1 MNTQNN
7 KTDITELD
15 SKGKSITKTYGPSKT
30 DKKYDMSVYEMSRW
44 CSVIQAIDVI
54 DTQIQ
59 SMKIPPK
66 DWIKPIA
73 IQKYVEEKYQDI
85 LHEFLLEEDQT

>member
-1 MNTQNN
+1 MKARNN

-15 SKGKSITKTYGPSKT
+15 NRGKNITKTYGPSKT
-30 DKKYDMSVYEMSRW
+30 DKKYEMSIYEMSRW

-54 DTQIQ
+54 DAQIQ
-59 SMKIPPK
+59 NMKSPPK

-85 LHEFLLEEDQT
+85 LHEFLQEEDQT